1 MVNIKEKLK
10 PFTIAN
16 LISNLII
23 KSGGQVRFIGGSARD
38 LLLNRQVADIDLA
51 TNLLPQAVEKI
62 LSENKIKYYS
72 IGKDFG
78 TITAIVADQPIEITS
93 LRKDIHCDGRHAK
106 VEFTDD
112 WEEDAKR
119 RDFTINSLSA
129 DLEGNIYDYC
139 NGLGDL
145 NNQIVRFIGNPEDRI
160 MEDYLRILRFF
171 RFSAY
176 FAKSV
181 DQQGILASAKYAFK
195 LQSLSKERIKAE
207 LYKIFIASNAQSI
220 ITIMDD
226 QQILQQIIPYRVSAT
241 KELTNFYQLLKQFN
255 YSINPLIYFAILLRN
270 SNDPDKIIKN
280 FAFTRDEQDFLK
292 RVVQSKITQWD
303 YVNLKQALAEYKH
316 IFKEVILVNLSHQ
329 EQENNY
335 SLTSNLEKLFSQ
347 SIKNLPIK
355 GSDLINL
362 GVAPGKEMGKLLKV
376 ADQIWYDQEFTIT
389 KDQLLKKMLLYVNK
403 P

>member
-1 MVNIKEKLK
+1 
-10 PFTIAN
+10 
-16 LISNLII
+16 
-23 KSGGQVRFIGGSARD
+23 
-38 LLLNRQVADIDLA
+38 
-51 TNLLPQAVEKI
+51 
-62 LSENKIKYYS
+62 
-72 IGKDFG
+72 
-78 TITAIVADQPIEITS
+78 
-93 LRKDIHCDGRHAK
+93 
-106 VEFTDD
+106 
-112 WEEDAKR
+112 
-119 RDFTINSLSA
+119 
-129 DLEGNIYDYC
+129 
-139 NGLGDL
+139 
-145 NNQIVRFIGNPEDRI
+145 
-160 MEDYLRILRFF
+160 
-171 RFSAY
+171 
-176 FAKSV
+176 
-181 DQQGILASAKYAFK
+181 
-195 LQSLSKERIKAE
+195 
-207 LYKIFIASNAQSI
+207 
-220 ITIMDD
+220 MDE

-292 RVVQSKITQWD
+292 RLVQSKITQWD

>member
-10 PFTIAN
+10 PFTAAN
-16 LISNLII
+16 FISNLII
-23 KSGGQVRFIGGSARD
+23 KSGGQVRFVGGSVRD
-38 LLLNRQVADIDLA
+38 LLLDRKLADIDLA
-51 TNLLPQAVEKI
+51 TNLLPQEIEKI
-62 LSENKIKYYS
+62 LNENQIEYYS

-78 TITAIVADQPIEITS
+78 TITAIIADQLIEITS
-93 LRKDIHCDGRHAK
+93 LRKDLSCDGRYAQ
-106 VEFTDD
+106 VVFTND
-112 WEEDAKR
+112 WQEDAKR

-129 DLEGNIYDYC
+129 DSDGNIYDYC
-139 NGLGDL
+139 NGLEDL
-145 NNQIVRFIGNPEDRI
+145 NNQVVRFIGNPEDRI

-176 FAKSV
+176 FAKTI
-181 DQQGILASAKYAFK
+181 DQEGVLASAKHAFK
-195 LQSLSKERIKAE
+195 LQNLSKERIKAE
-207 LYKIFIASNAQSI
+207 LSKIFIAPHAEKI
-220 ITIMDD
+220 IKLMDQ
-226 QQILQQIIPYRVSAT
+226 QQILQQIIPYKPSAT
-241 KELTNFYQLLKQFN
+241 KEVVNFNKLAEQFN
-255 YSINPLIYFAILLRN
+255 CQLNPLIYFAILLRN
-270 SNDPDKIIKN
+270 SNDPDKFIKN

-292 RVVQSKITQWD
+292 LVVQSKITQWD
-303 YVNLKQALAEYKH
+303 YSNLKQVLNEYKY
-316 IFKEVILVNLSHQ
+316 IFKEVILVNLIHQ

-335 SLTSNLEKLFSQ
+335 PLTSNLEKLFSQ

-362 GVAPGKEMGKLLKV
+362 GVAPGKEMGKLLKL